1 MLLAEWKFKLVND
14 WAKKLFLIFRICWL
28 SLWTQK
34 WKKQMLKI
42 TTKMSRAIHQKTTIV
57 CVNLDLRVNCK
68 TLSMGLICLTLL
80 LSLLT
85 KSLSSV
91 YKLKLSGTSIVKTQT
106 VSQSSDYTLLLLKE
120 IKAPKKQNS
129 QLTDSFDNFSIL
141 NSMQSRLVLVHG

>member
-1 MLLAEWKFKLVND
+1 
-14 WAKKLFLIFRICWL
+14 
-28 SLWTQK
+28 
-34 WKKQMLKI
+34 MLKI